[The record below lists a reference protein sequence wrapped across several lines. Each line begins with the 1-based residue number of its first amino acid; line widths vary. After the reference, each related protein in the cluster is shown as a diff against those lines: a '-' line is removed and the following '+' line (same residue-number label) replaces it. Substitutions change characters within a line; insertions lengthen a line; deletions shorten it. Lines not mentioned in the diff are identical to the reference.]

1 MEPHVEAMGEVAAEM
16 LEKVVDY
23 VFTEVCEAAG
33 IAYDKNNPKML
44 DELVEKI
51 EDLREKAWRLEEL
64 ER

>member
-23 VFTEVCEAAG
+23 VFTAVCEAAG
-33 IAYDKNNPKML
+33 ITYDKKNPKML

-51 EDLREKAWRLEEL
+51 EDLREKAWMYEEL
-64 ER
+64 GQ